1 MSEDGNLK
9 VKIDIP
15 GEEPITKSTP
25 LTLLE
30 SSKIF
35 LEFIPESGYLIG
47 EFQNIM
53 YFISR
58 DKNGE
63 LTEIRGY
70 LATKECPKDIICEVE
85 TKHRGKG
92 KFTFTPIFGV
102 IYVVIVLFPNGNKQE
117 IELPLYSLDKK
128 KQVLLHTSSCFVRK
142 VDFWV
147 QIYSREQISGVLLII
162 SQKEKEIYSKVI
174 YLSPALNAIQID
186 GSGLANKLFN
196 GGVYIIYIY
205 IYYIYIGGG
214 PHPLHRSTEIRNIG
228 RKVIIRG
235 ASR

>member
-1 MSEDGNLK
+1 
-9 VKIDIP
+9 
-15 GEEPITKSTP
+15 
-25 LTLLE
+25 
-30 SSKIF
+30 
-35 LEFIPESGYLIG
+35 
-47 EFQNIM
+47 M

-63 LTEIRGY
+63 LTEISGY
-70 LATKECPKDIICEVE
+70 LATKECPKDVICEVE

-117 IELPLYSLDKK
+117 IELPLCSMDKK
-128 KQVLLHTSSCFVRK
+128 KQVLLHTSSSFVRK
-142 VDFWV
+142 VDCFWV

-162 SQKEKEIYSKVI
+162 SQKEKEIYSQVI
-174 YLSPALNAIQID
+174 NLSPAQNVIQID

-205 IYYIYIGGG
+205 IYILYIYI
-214 PHPLHRSTEIRNIG
+214 
-228 RKVIIRG
+228 
-235 ASR
+235 